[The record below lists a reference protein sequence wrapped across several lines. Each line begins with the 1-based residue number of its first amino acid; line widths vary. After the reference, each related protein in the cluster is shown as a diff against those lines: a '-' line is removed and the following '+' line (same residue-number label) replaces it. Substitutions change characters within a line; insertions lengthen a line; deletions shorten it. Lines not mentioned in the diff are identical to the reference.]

1 MIDDDVKITIN
12 LNKLVETRAKLLTQ
26 YGDYSEKIVKGEYL
40 DENDID
46 RIASKLRD
54 TLTWDVLYSM
64 VDVAILEYL
73 DINETH
79 YGERSIETVEL
90 TMEKER
96 KAREKEFK
104 KNFDLVKLE
113 SQSWTIDVPVRKKQ
127 MALPKNTG
135 PGALTRKAFKY
146 TAPSIEQL
154 IEELDYITLEMGGEL
169 SHTITLNSSGR
180 SSKKIIIEYDI
191 KHKEK

>member
-12 LNKLVETRAKLLTQ
+12 LNKLVETRARLQSQ
-26 YGDYSEKIVKGEYL
+26 YGDYSEKICKGEYL

-64 VDVAILEYL
+64 VDVAVLEYL
-73 DINETH
+73 DLNETH

-113 SQSWTIDVPVRKKQ
+113 SQSWTIDVPMRKK
-127 MALPKNTG
+127 
-135 PGALTRKAFKY
+135 
-146 TAPSIEQL
+146 
-154 IEELDYITLEMGGEL
+154 
-169 SHTITLNSSGR
+169 
-180 SSKKIIIEYDI
+180 
-191 KHKEK
+191 